1 MAKRD
6 YSEVNADWN
15 VPPSFGPIAHL
26 VGRAHGRSGNPIKLS
41 YSTVLEIKRLYRDE
55 KMRVIDIAR
64 LFDMSRANVSKIVHG
79 HSWTS
84 AEVEL

>member
-26 VGRAHGRSGNPIKLS
+26 VGHATGASKNSAKLS
-41 YSTVLEIKRLYRDE
+41 VDDIEDIKKARAEKVRISVLAKKYGVSEGQISMVARGVAKN
-55 KMRVIDIAR
+55 RVKNGA
-64 LFDMSRANVSKIVHG
+64 
-79 HSWTS
+79 
-84 AEVEL
+84 

>member
-1 MAKRD
+1 MEWEIKGL
-6 YSEVNADWN
+6 
-15 VPPSFGPIAHL
+15 PSFGPIAHL
-26 VGRAHGRSGNPIKLS
+26 VGRARSGNPGKLS

-55 KMRVIDIAR
+55 KMKVIDIAR
-64 LFDMSRANVSKIVHG
+64 LFDLSSAKVSNIVHG